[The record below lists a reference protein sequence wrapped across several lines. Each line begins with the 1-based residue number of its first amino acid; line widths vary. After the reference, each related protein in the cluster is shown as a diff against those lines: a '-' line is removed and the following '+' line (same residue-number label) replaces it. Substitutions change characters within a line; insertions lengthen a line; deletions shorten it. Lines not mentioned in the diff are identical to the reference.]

1 MKTAWCCALFASV
14 LGTARA
20 HAQPPVS
27 AVRWNNGVDM
37 SGEGRANAF
46 TLGTVIQLDGRYG
59 VDDPEHF
66 VNDGLLMRRIR
77 PILQARVARR
87 LEFRFMPDFGNHATA
102 IFDAYVDVRL
112 TPHVRV
118 RAGKEKGP
126 VGLERLYSG
135 AALLFPERTLVT
147 NLVPNRD
154 VGVQIAGDAGG
165 VVTYSAGA
173 YHGVPDLG
181 STDLAAGF
189 GRDFNGRVELRPF
202 ARSAPA
208 AWRNAGIAF
217 GATAGQATGALP
229 SFRSAPQQDFFTYTA
244 SAVADGLRTRFTPSA
259 FYYYKSF
266 IAFAE
271 YARSTQTVSRA
282 GVFTDVANSAFG
294 VSGAFVLTRETVSER
309 GIVPREPFN
318 PAHHQWGAIVIAAR
332 YNRLSVDPLVFTR
345 GLAAPAALAG
355 ARAASVAAHLYV
367 TTNVKYV
374 LSFERT
380 VFLDGPQAHRPPEN
394 ALIFRLQL
402 SLQPTL

>member
-87 LEFRFMPDFGNHATA
+87 LEFRFMPAFGNHATA
-102 IFDAYVDVRL
+102 ICDAYVDVRL

-154 VGVQIAGDAGG
+154 VGVQIAGD
-165 VVTYSAGA
+165 
-173 YHGVPDLG
+173 
-181 STDLAAGF
+181 
-189 GRDFNGRVELRPF
+189 
-202 ARSAPA
+202 
-208 AWRNAGIAF
+208 
-217 GATAGQATGALP
+217 
-229 SFRSAPQQDFFTYTA
+229 
-244 SAVADGLRTRFTPSA
+244 
-259 FYYYKSF
+259 
-266 IAFAE
+266 
-271 YARSTQTVSRA
+271 
-282 GVFTDVANSAFG
+282 
-294 VSGAFVLTRETVSER
+294 
-309 GIVPREPFN
+309 
-318 PAHHQWGAIVIAAR
+318 
-332 YNRLSVDPLVFTR
+332 
-345 GLAAPAALAG
+345 
-355 ARAASVAAHLYV
+355 
-367 TTNVKYV
+367 
-374 LSFERT
+374 
-380 VFLDGPQAHRPPEN
+380 
-394 ALIFRLQL
+394 
-402 SLQPTL
+402 